1 MKTNF
6 IKAIQRSAGI
16 MSVLALTG
24 STSFAQVTKLYGMGS
39 EGKGIFEY
47 DHVANTIKTL
57 SDFTTPP
64 ANGTG
69 GYGSLVLAPNGKLY
83 GMTKFGGSTGKGVIF
98 EIDVATGSY
107 TRKFDFGTTNGEN
120 PEGSLMLAKNGKLY
134 GLTYEGGSSD
144 KGVLFEYVP
153 GSTSITVLVNFTG
166 AANGELPKGTMIQ
179 ASNNKLY
186 GTTWQGGSKDRG
198 VIFEYDITT
207 NTLSVKYE
215 FGVMGVGNNPNGELM
230 EAFNG
235 KLYGLMETGGSEG
248 KGCIYEY
255 DITNSTFTKV
265 HQWGVTNQSSGATAE
280 GSKPKGGLRQ
290 GNDSLLYGC
299 TSDGGITGGGS
310 APGVLFTFNTSNNTY
325 TKKLTFDVNAIGQQ
339 PNATL
344 LLAKN
349 GKFYGM
355 AKSGQSSDIVRGSI
369 FEYDA
374 ATNTM
379 TKEFGFNFSTD
390 IQTPISS
397 LIEVDVTALST
408 GFTAGKKAQVYPN
421 PSAGRVNVVLPE
433 LDNFNVVVS
442 DIQGKRV
449 LDKQFTQA
457 TQVELDL
464 TALAKG
470 VYILQINSSAFSSSE
485 KLIIR

>member
-16 MSVLALTG
+16 MSVLALAG

-57 SDFTTPP
+57 SDFTTNPT
-64 ANGTG
+64 NGTG
-69 GYGSLVLAPNGKLY
+69 GYGKLTQAPNGLLY
-83 GMTKFGGSTGKGVIF
+83 GMTAFGGSTGKGVIF
-98 EIDVATGSY
+98 EINVATGAY
-107 TRKFDFGTTNGEN
+107 TKKFDFATASGIN
-120 PEGSLMLAKNGKLY
+120 PEGSLLLAKNGKMY
-134 GLTYEGGSSD
+134 GLTYEGGSSNQ
-144 KGVLFEYVP
+144 GVLFEYVP
-153 GSTSITVLVNFTG
+153 GTNTTTVLVNFAG
-166 AANGELPKGTMIQ
+166 ASNGEMPKGTLVQ
-179 ASNNKLY
+179 AANAKLY
-186 GTTWQGGSKDRG
+186 GTTKYGGSKDKG
-198 VIFEYDITT
+198 VLFEYDITT
-207 NTLSVKYE
+207 NTLTVKYE
-215 FGVMGVGNNPNGELM
+215 FGVQGFGAFPNGELL
-230 EAFNG
+230 EAYNG
-235 KLYGLMETGGSEG
+235 KLYGMMEDGGSEG

-255 DITNSTFTKV
+255 NIASNTATKV
-265 HQWGVTNQSSGATAE
+265 HQWGVTNSSSGATAE
-280 GSKPKGGLRQ
+280 GSIPKGGLCQ
-290 GNDSLLYGC
+290 GTDSLLYGL
-299 TSDGGITGGGS
+299 TSAGGIAGGGS

-339 PNATL
+339 PNGTL

-349 GKFYGM
+349 GKFYGT

-397 LIEVDVTALST
+397 LIEVDVTALSKNLVV
-408 GFTAGKKAQVYPN
+408 GQRAQVYPN
-421 PSAGRVNVVLPE
+421 PSAGIINVVLPQ
-433 LDNFNVVVS
+433 LSNFNVMVS
-442 DIQGKRV
+442 DIQGKQV
-449 LDKQFTQA
+449 FGQQFTQA
-457 TQVELDL
+457 SQAELDL
-464 TALAKG
+464 TGLAKG
-470 VYILQINSSAFSSSE
+470 VYILHISSSVFSSSE

>member
-16 MSVLALTG
+16 MSVLALAG
-24 STSFAQVTKLYGMGS
+24 SASFAQVTKLYGMGS

-57 SDFTTPP
+57 SDFTTNPS
-64 ANGTG
+64 NGTG
-69 GYGSLVLAPNGKLY
+69 GYGKLTQAPNGLLY
-83 GMTKFGGSTGKGVIF
+83 GMTAFGGSSGKGVIF
-98 EIDVATGSY
+98 EINVATGAY
-107 TRKFDFGTTNGEN
+107 TKKFDFGTTNGEN
-120 PEGSLMLAKNGKLY
+120 PEGSLMLAKNGKMY
-134 GLTYEGGSSD
+134 GLTSEGGSAD

-153 GSTSITVLVNFTG
+153 GSTAITVLVNFAG
-166 AANGELPKGTMIQ
+166 AANGEMPKGTLIQ
-179 ASNNKLY
+179 AANTKLY
-186 GTTWQGGSKDRG
+186 GTTKYGGSKAKG
-198 VIFEYDITT
+198 VLFEYDITSNALT
-207 NTLSVKYE
+207 VQYT
-215 FGVMGVGNNPNGELM
+215 FGVQGFGAFPNGELM
-230 EAFNG
+230 EAYSG
-235 KLYGLMETGGSEG
+235 KLYGMLEDGGSEG

-255 DITNSTFTKV
+255 DITSNTATKV
-265 HQWGVTNQSSGATAE
+265 HQWGVTNSSTGATAE
-280 GSKPKGGLRQ
+280 GSTPKGGLCQ
-290 GNDSLLYGC
+290 GTDSLLYGL
-299 TSDGGITGGGS
+299 TSAGGIAGGGS
-310 APGVLFTFNTSNNTY
+310 APGVLFTFNPSNNTY
-325 TKKLTFDVNAIGQQ
+325 TKKLTFDENAIGQQ
-339 PNATL
+339 PNGTL

-349 GKFYGM
+349 GKFYGT

-449 LDKQFTQA
+449 LDQEFTQA

-464 TALAKG
+464 TGLAKG
-470 VYILQINSSAFSSSE
+470 VYIVQINSSAFSSSE